1 MNDSNLIRAVF
12 LRRLSC
18 AVPLLLVVSAC
29 GKVPADQAAGAGGMP
44 PPEVTV
50 EAVQPRTVPLV
61 IELPATLA
69 GSREVEIRARVAGI
83 LESRNFE
90 EGGAVRRGQSLFTL
104 DSAPFAA
111 VVARHEADVAAAQA
125 RRDQAQRNL
134 ARLKPLREEKAVAQ
148 KEYDDA
154 ASADAIAAA
163 DVKAAEARLREAR
176 LELAYTRVES
186 PIGGVA
192 GRAQVSEGTLVP
204 GPEVLLTRVSQLDP
218 VHVRFGLSEQEQARL
233 RSEAESGALVL
244 PQGGRWKA
252 TVKLPDGSLYGQS
265 GVVNFSDVRISA
277 ETGTSELQAVVPNP
291 KAQLR
296 PGQFV
301 RVVLEGAS
309 RKDALVVPQRA
320 VLDGD
325 SGKFVYLLAQGEKGM
340 QIAQPAPVEVG
351 EWVRLDGSG
360 NGWVIRKGLKPGDPV
375 IVDGVARI
383 FFPGMPVRLAAP
395 NGTGG
400 AAGAPGQTGT
410 DPGKR
415 GAANGPG
422 ADAPKALQE
431 SAAPAAARD
440 APPAPAAAK

>member
-1 MNDSNLIRAVF
+1 MNASSPIRFDV
-12 LRRLSC
+12 LRRLC
-18 AVPLLLVVSAC
+18 AVPFVLLVLSAC
-29 GKVPADQAAGAGGMP
+29 GKVPAEQAGPGGMP

-50 EAVQPRTVPLV
+50 EAVQLKTVPLV

-69 GSREVEIRARVAGI
+69 GSREVEIRARVSGI

-104 DSAPFAA
+104 DSAPLAA
-111 VVARHEADVAAAQA
+111 VVARNEADVAAAQA

-134 ARLKPLREEKAVAQ
+134 SRLKPLREEKAVAQ

-154 ASADAIAAA
+154 VSAEAIAAA

-176 LELAYTRVES
+176 LDLGYAKVES
-186 PIGGVA
+186 PINGVA
-192 GRAQVSEGTLVP
+192 SRALVSEGTLVS
-204 GPEVLLTRVSQLDP
+204 GPEMLLTRVSQLDP

-244 PQGGRWKA
+244 PQGGHWKA

-265 GVVNFSDVRISA
+265 GVVNFSDVRISS

-309 RKDALVVPQRA
+309 RKNAIVVPQRA
-320 VLDGD
+320 VLDGGN
-325 SGKFVYLLAQGEKGM
+325 GKFVYLLGQGDKGM
-340 QIAQPAPVEVG
+340 QIAKPASVEVG

-395 NGTGG
+395 GAAGQGAPGGPG
-400 AAGAPGQTGT
+400 AAGAPKGQ
-410 DPGKR
+410 
-415 GAANGPG
+415 
-422 ADAPKALQE
+422 ALQK
-431 SAAPAAARD
+431 S
-440 APPAPAAAK
+440 APPAAGKEAPPSPAAAK